1 MAASQRPSLE
11 VEDREE
17 RGSRAVRRLRRE
29 GYVPGV
35 VYGTGI
41 DPMSFK
47 IGARDLRNALQD
59 GSAVID
65 LKVGSGKKRPV
76 MVKDQ
81 QRHPVRDEI
90 MHIDLLQ
97 VDLSETIHAAVAVEL
112 EGAEEAPGAKEG
124 GVLEHVT
131 RELNVEA
138 LPTDVPENILVDV
151 SGMEAAATLH
161 LSEITAPEGVTF
173 LDDPDETIIATM
185 TVPSPVELPEDEVE
199 EETELV
205 GEDAVVTDVPAEGE
219 GQPSGGAPTEG
230 EAGEGRGTS
239 TP

>member
-1 MAASQRPSLE
+1 
-11 VEDREE
+11 
-17 RGSRAVRRLRRE
+17 
-29 GYVPGV
+29 VPGI

-65 LKVGSGKKRPV
+65 LKVGSGKARPV

-138 LPTDVPENILVDV
+138 LPTDVPENIVIDV
-151 SGMEAAATLH
+151 SGMESAATLH

-173 LDDPDETIIATM
+173 LDDAEETIIATM
-185 TVPSPVELPEDEVE
+185 TIPSLVELPEDEVE
-199 EETELV
+199 VETELV
-205 GEDAVVTDVPAEGE
+205 GEEGAEGE
-219 GQPSGGAPTEG
+219 GADGEGEPSAPEGESGGDEG
-230 EAGEGRGTS
+230 NSGS
-239 TP
+239 